1 MEPQHYTPQQAEQL
15 FTTFER
21 FGFKRVKEI
30 NNRIYYQKGEHLLI
44 YRKGY
49 FYMGNKS
56 ISSFSIDD
64 DGIRSVLYYTRS
76 SEKQFL
82 NKFINEEDRI
92 FPPDKLKKTY
102 ALKWGIEEQLKYIN
116 NICEYHFHT
125 LTPVKREKYFEQKQ
139 RLENI
144 IKEIEKIELYG

>member
-82 NKFINEEDRI
+82 NKFIIEEE
-92 FPPDKLKKTY
+92 PDKLKKTY